1 MIKLLMIVATWRLM
15 RTLARIVAL
24 FVIGG
29 LLVGYLSSAGHSKRA
44 PVARLRHAVA
54 PIERQLQ
61 STLEQA
67 VKW

>member
-15 RTLARIVAL
+15 RSLARILAL
-24 FVIGG
+24 VVIGG

-44 PVARLRHAVA
+44 SIALRHAIA

-61 STLEQA
+61 TTLERA
-67 VKW
+67 LKR

>member
-1 MIKLLMIVATWRLM
+1 MIKLLMIVTTWRLT
-15 RTLARIVAL
+15 RTLARIVAIV
-24 FVIGG
+24 VIGG
-29 LLVGYLSSAGHSKRA
+29 VLLGYLSSAGHSEPG

-67 VKW
+67 VKR